1 MLHKSPLGRY
11 KPTCPLQEGIS
22 FSGRKILSHYDINN
36 PNVCGGVLPDVVKR
50 AVQQALSSH
59 SLNHL
64 ISNRKRSYLSCGPH
78 RVLMRIRG
86 TLCGRVLY
94 KRETHRPV
102 FSKTLLE
109 GRRLVTISVS
119 SESPQDFI
127 SLMALLTVDLKTP
140 FN

>member
-1 MLHKSPLGRY
+1 M
-11 KPTCPLQEGIS
+11 
-22 FSGRKILSHYDINN
+22 
-36 PNVCGGVLPDVVKR
+36 GGVLPDVVKR

-86 TLCGRVLY
+86 TLCGHVLY
-94 KRETHRPV
+94 KRETHHPFTKGKR
-102 FSKTLLE
+102 KTLLE